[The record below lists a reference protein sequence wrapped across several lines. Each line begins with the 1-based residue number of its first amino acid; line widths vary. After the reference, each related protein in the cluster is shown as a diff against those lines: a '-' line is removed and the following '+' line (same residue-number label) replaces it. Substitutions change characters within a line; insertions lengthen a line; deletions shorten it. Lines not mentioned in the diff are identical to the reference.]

1 MKFIDFFAGIG
12 GFRRGMELAGH
23 ECIGFCEFDK
33 FATASYISMH
43 LLTDE
48 QRKALEDIPIKQRR
62 KEILKEEYR
71 NGEWYANDIQ
81 RVYAG
86 DIPKADCWCFGFP
99 CFAKGTYILTEKGY
113 IPIEDVSVGDKVLTH
128 KGRWRKVTATMHRD
142 GARLWDVNGFGILP
156 TRTTA
161 EHPYYVTKPGQPME
175 FKKVEQLDDS
185 WYSTMVLPGA
195 ESSEYSK
202 EIWWIIGRY
211 LADGWRVERKDRP
224 SGGRIVF
231 AISDDK
237 REEFEHR
244 LREAKLHGTYTKGRT
259 CGKYHVCNNKLYEY
273 LEKFGKYAHGKRIP
287 REALCLPREKAEYFF
302 NGYMSGDGR
311 SDREEATST
320 SAALILGM
328 CIIAQ
333 RLGKSVPA
341 VYYTRRDEKCIIQ
354 GRECR
359 QRDTYTFRISSKSVK
374 GHYRARYVC
383 RELYQPTESDDFGT
397 VYNISVE
404 EDNSYVANGAIV
416 HNCQDISVAGKQ
428 AGFQGNRSSL
438 FFRVMYLVGQLKE
451 EDKPTFLFI
460 ENVKNLLSVNGGWDF
475 ARLLIEMEQGGY
487 DAEWQVLN
495 SKDFGVPQNRERCF
509 IIGHLRGRSTA
520 KIFPIE
526 GTDGENSI
534 QIIGH
539 KDGYRRNTQ
548 VFAPDGITETLDT
561 GQGGGRGHHVAVP
574 CFIDLSY
581 QESKLTDITRCL
593 KARYDNGV
601 SNLRADKSGAAIK
614 IMNKDYGHQ
623 HEAIHDTSGIG
634 STLMARDYKD
644 AQKVAIPVLTPDRA
658 EKRQNGRRFK
668 EDGEP
673 MFTLT
678 GKDRHG
684 VAVEVKEATK
694 QGYSECRVGIDTVN
708 LSVPGSKTRRGRVG
722 KEVANTLDTSCNQ
735 GIFVKV
741 YDELIVYAV
750 WYEKYQCYIAI
761 RKLTPKEC
769 FRLQGWSDDY
779 FEKAQ
784 FVNSDSQLYKQ
795 AGNGVTVS
803 VIKAIAE
810 KLKIPCESD

>member
-43 LLTDE
+43 LLTEE
-48 QRKALEDIPIKQRR
+48 QRKALEDIPIKQRQ

-71 NGEWYANDIQ
+71 NGEWYANDIR
-81 RVYAG
+81 RVYAE

-161 EHPYYVTKPGQPME
+161 EHPYYVTKPDYPME

-185 WYSTMVLPGA
+185 WYSTMVLPDA
-195 ESSEYSK
+195 ESDVYSK
-202 EIWWIIGRY
+202 EMWWIIGRY

-237 REEFEHR
+237 RTEFEKR
-244 LREAKLHGTYTKGRT
+244 LRKAKLHGTYTKERT
-259 CGKYHVCNNKLYEY
+259 CGKYHVCNNQLYEY

-287 REALCLPREKAEYFF
+287 REALCLPREKAKYFF
-302 NGYMSGDGR
+302 DGYMSGDGR

-341 VYYTRRDEKCIIQ
+341 VYYTRRDEKCVIQ

-451 EDKPTFLFI
+451 EDKPTYLFI

-495 SKDFGVPQNRERCF
+495 SKDYEVPQNRERCF
-509 IIGHLRGRSTA
+509 IIGHLRGRSSA
-520 KIFPIE
+520 EVFPIK
-526 GTDGENSI
+526 GTDRENSVSLNLFGCLNGRNS
-534 QIIGH
+534 QRDRVYSD
-539 KDGYRRNTQ
+539 DGLAPTISTKPGGNTE
-548 VFAPDGITETLDT
+548 P
-561 GQGGGRGHHVAVP
+561 
-574 CFIDLSY
+574 
-581 QESKLTDITRCL
+581 
-593 KARYDNGV
+593 
-601 SNLRADKSGAAIK
+601 K
-614 IMNKDYGHQ
+614 I
-623 HEAIHDTSGIG
+623 
-634 STLMARDYKD
+634 
-644 AQKVAIPVLTPDRA
+644 AIPVLTPDRA
-658 EKRQNGRRFK
+658 EKCQNGRRFK

-678 GKDRHG
+678 GQDRHG
-684 VAVEVKEATK
+684 IAIEVKEATK
-694 QGYSECRVGIDTVN
+694 QGYTECRVGIDSVN
-708 LSVPGSKTRRGRVG
+708 FSMPNSKTRRGRVG
-722 KEVANTLDTSCNQ
+722 QEIANTLDTSCNQ
-735 GIFVKV
+735 GIFVQV
-741 YDELIVYAV
+741 SEELVVYAV

-784 FVNSDSQLYKQ
+784 FVNFDSQLYKQ